1 MLQFQ
6 YINPQ
11 IRYVFYLPEVQLF
24 ANHNMGG
31 WQLNDILIY
40 TEPSIHDCPSDD
52 HRFRT
57 LHCNGVTDIHE
68 ALSIGNELISLV
80 RGFYSITNPQIN
92 AEIINIIKVKDLHGH
107 VELYNDSQEEYSNL
121 YEELGE
127 SLRAKLRPYE
137 YKQYKSN
144 SLINLLN
151 SSLYLAQKQKNIG
164 LYLILKYFSMPLTWA
179 ILYKIM
185 ETLETIEN
193 HHDRKWSVTYTRAD
207 RTKFTNPANNFSLL
221 QIDARHGLKP
231 DSLRPNSGSRMTLD
245 EAKLMFRRCACSYLK
260 YKFEEHKYLAW
271 LEKVSVTYFIRYKSQ
286 IDMKRSN
293 INVYEKI

>member
-11 IRYVFYLPEVQLF
+11 IRYVFYLPELQLF

-40 TEPSIHDCPSDD
+40 TEPSQHDGPSDD

-57 LHCNGVTDIHE
+57 LHCNGVTDIHK

-80 RGFYSITNPQIN
+80 RGFYAITNSQIKSEN
-92 AEIINIIKVKDLHGH
+92 INLIEVKDLHGH
-107 VELYNDSQEEYSNL
+107 VKLYNDSEEGYTKL
-121 YEELGE
+121 YEEIGE
-127 SLRAKLRPYE
+127 SLRTKLTPYE

-144 SLINLLN
+144 TLINLIN
-151 SSLYLAQKQKNIG
+151 SSLYLAQKPKNIG

-185 ETLETIEN
+185 ETLETIES
-193 HHDRKWSVTYTRAD
+193 HHDKKWSVTYTRAD

-231 DSLRPNSGSRMTLD
+231 DSLRPNSTNRMTLD
-245 EAKLMFRRCACSYLK
+245 EAKLMFKRCAYSYLK
-260 YKFEEHKYLAW
+260 YKFEEHKYLAL
-271 LEKVSVTYFIRYKSQ
+271 LEKVSVTYFIRHKSQ
-286 IDMKRSN
+286 IDLKISN
-293 INVYEKI
+293 INVYKKI